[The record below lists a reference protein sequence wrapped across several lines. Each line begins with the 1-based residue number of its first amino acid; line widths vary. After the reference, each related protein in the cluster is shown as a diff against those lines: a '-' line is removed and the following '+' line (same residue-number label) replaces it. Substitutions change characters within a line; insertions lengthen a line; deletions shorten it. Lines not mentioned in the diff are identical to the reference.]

1 MKKNLDKVIYYLIIS
16 VIIGLPFFKFTA
28 YNLYLTHVIED
39 SFDFNHVVFLWILLI
54 PLIITYIYGIVSK
67 KFKINYID
75 YIFYI
80 LIICGLISTIVASNI
95 NIAIVGEIDR
105 NEGILSLLAYYFI
118 ALCIKNLNNKEYI
131 KKIINIILIVG
142 LFLVGYA
149 IIQVYT
155 NVGFVKHFSV
165 PYIASSLCGNPNF
178 FGSYL
183 VMLLCISINEFLLNK
198 EYKYLIFSIIYFIG
212 LVLAGST
219 GPFITFIIMTIFII
233 IKNFKRTKIK
243 YILLLLIFIPTL
255 FISNYFIK
263 IVHNNIDQSYNIVDD
278 ISNIKDKNINQMTS
292 GRLDLWKRSIPLVKK
307 YYLLGAGI
315 DNFGIVFEKVTK
327 DIRFDKAHNVYLQ
340 ILITNGIVPLLLVLA
355 LCFITFIKGFKII
368 DTMYLS
374 IYFACIGYMI
384 QAFSNISVIDVAP
397 IFFVLLGLILN
408 KDIKKS
414 I

>member
-1 MKKNLDKVIYYLIIS
+1 MKKNLDKIIYYLILA
-16 VIIGLPFFKFTA
+16 VIVGLPFFKFTA
-28 YNLYLTHVIED
+28 YNLYLTNIIDD
-39 SFDFNHVVFLWILLI
+39 SFKFNHVVFLWILLI
-54 PLIITYIYGIVSK
+54 PLIMTYIYGIITK

-80 LIICGLISTIVASNI
+80 LIFTGIISTIFAANI
-95 NIAIVGEIDR
+95 KIAIVGEINR

-118 ALCIKNLNNKEYI
+118 ALCIKNLNDKKYI
-131 KKIINIILIVG
+131 KNILNTILIVG

-149 IIQVYT
+149 IFQVYT
-155 NVGFVKHFSV
+155 KIGLVKRFSV

-183 VMLLCISINEFLLNK
+183 VMLLCISVNEFLLNK

-233 IKNFKRTKIK
+233 IKNFKNTKIK
-243 YILLLLIFIPTL
+243 YILLLLLFIPTL

-263 IVHNNIDQSYNIVDD
+263 LVHNEIDTSYNIVDD
-278 ISNIKDKNINQMTS
+278 IGNMKDKDMNQMTS
-292 GRLDLWKRSIPLVKK
+292 GRLDLWKRSIPLIKK

-315 DNFGIVFEKVTK
+315 DNFGIVLEENTK

-340 ILITNGIVPLLLVLA
+340 ILITNGIIPLILTLLLCL
-355 LCFITFIKGFKII
+355 ITFVKGFKINDI
-368 DTMYLS
+368 IYLS

-397 IFFVLLGLILN
+397 IFYVLLGLILN
-408 KDIKKS
+408 KDIQKS